1 MINNIK
7 GMLLFIALLIVCVG
21 IASAADAD
29 NITDTT
35 IIDSQE
41 MTQTHDS
48 TGITTDTQSDSD
60 NSNNNIQKQLD
71 EKTVKTK
78 ATGNKITIN
87 PVKEFHA
94 GNSTIISGSIKDSN
108 GNPIDT
114 AKLFIEFKKEENGKY
129 DPFSSKTFT
138 SYDDGTFEY
147 YFKTDQGGKY
157 QVTVSDYYDFEQGV
171 LGTSATRNFTVLGKV
186 TTLTIYKIA
195 DTQYSDNL
203 VISGYLYTSGY
214 NYLAGKTINI
224 NVNGEQVTE
233 HTGSSGYYSYTYK
246 ANTVGVNNVTVS
258 YPGSTDYYKVSQ
270 KATFNVTKKPTRIT
284 LNDIETV
291 AYTDNVTITG
301 KYADSKGISLKNM
314 PLTVT
319 INDDTYNTVTDN
331 SGLFTFSC
339 KTNKTKTNE
348 VLVSSKENDKY
359 QKDWAKKTFWVTK
372 KESKLTIDPI
382 KDTQYT
388 DNATITGQLTD
399 IDGNIIASC
408 PLTMTIN
415 KENTKYTTTTDKNG
429 KFKYTLMTYKILT
442 NTILISSTGDDR
454 YAKST
459 TEKTFTVTP
468 QTTKIT
474 INKIE
479 DTQYSDKVTIT
490 GQLTDK
496 NNVALSHM
504 YLYVDING
512 KSVKIE
518 TDNEGMF
525 KHTRTT
531 NKTGTNALII
541 TFKKTSKYLQSTAK
555 KTFKVIP
562 KESAITINN
571 IETTR
576 YTDNVTI
583 SGKFT
588 DSGNVA
594 IANAKVT
601 LEVNGMHRT
610 VKTDT
615 KGLFKF
621 TLKTNKLGK
630 NTVTI
635 SFNGSSK
642 YAKTSATKTF
652 KVTRQ
657 LTRISLNK
665 IAKTQYTDNV
675 TVKGT
680 FTDKNGKALKSK
692 VTIKHNGL
700 EKTVETNSKGVFK
713 FTTKAS
719 KAGSNTLTVSYG
731 GSDYYAKTLNKT
743 TFTVTPKTTKITINK
758 IKKTT
763 YNSNVSISGK
773 LTDTNG
779 NVLKN
784 TKVVMKING
793 VPKTLKTNSKG
804 VFSYSKKT
812 TKAGSNTV
820 TVSYSGSDK
829 YQSVTASKTFTVDKL
844 ASKITVNKI
853 SNTQFT
859 DNATIKGKVTD
870 KNGKVLK
877 NAKVTVNVNGALYT
891 TTTNKKGVYSI
902 KYRATWVGTN
912 SVTVSYAGDD
922 NLKASKTSA
931 TFKVVPV
938 NTIMV
943 VLAEDANYSEYTLIK
958 GYLVDK
964 NWNNLRN
971 TGITLNINGKTYNCR
986 TDDYGDFKYSFK
998 TDKAG
1003 ANTVTAS
1010 FAGTEKYA
1018 YSTDKANFN
1027 VYKKD
1032 TVLLLDELYDPIQGD
1047 SILISGRLTD
1057 NGGNALRYTP
1067 VTINVR
1073 GSNYNVQT
1081 DDEGYYYYFF
1091 DTKVV
1096 GTHNVIVSYSGNQN
1110 YNPDNSTDS
1119 FNVIKSGLV
1128 VGDTIQ
1134 YGSKDFSHYKC
1145 GGHIIYDGMEGHCN
1159 KCGAIFY
1166 GDYVVG

>member
-7 GMLLFIALLIVCVG
+7 GMLLFIALLIVCGG

-29 NITDTT
+29 NTTDTT
-35 IIDSQE
+35 SIDSQE
-41 MTQTHDS
+41 MTQTHIS

-94 GNSTIISGSIKDSN
+94 GSSAIISGSIKDSK
-108 GNPIDT
+108 GNPLDT
-114 AKLFIEFKKEENGKY
+114 WLFIELKKEVNGKY
-129 DPFSSKTFT
+129 SVFDDMPFT
-138 SYDDGTFEY
+138 SFDDGTFEY
-147 YFKTDQGGKY
+147 DFEADQGGKY
-157 QVTVSDYYDFEQGV
+157 KVTVSEYYDFSEDI

-186 TTLTIYKIA
+186 TKLNIYKIP
-195 DTQYSDNL
+195 DTQYSDN
-203 VISGYLYTSGY
+203 VEVAGYLSTGGY
-214 NYLAGKTINI
+214 NYLSGKTINI
-224 NVNGEQVTE
+224 NVNGKQVTV
-233 HTGSSGYYSYTYK
+233 HTDSSGDYKYTCK
-246 ANTVGVNNVTVS
+246 ANTLGVNNVTVS
-258 YPGSTDYYKVSQ
+258 YPGSTEYYKASES
-270 KATFNVTKKPTRIT
+270 ATFIVTKKSTKIT
-284 LNDIETV
+284 LDTIDTV

-331 SGLFTFSC
+331 FGLFTFSC
-339 KTNKTKTNE
+339 KTNQTKTNT
-348 VLVSSKENDKY
+348 VTVTSKGNDKY
-359 QKDWAKKTFWVTK
+359 QEATATRTFWVTK
-372 KESKLTIDPI
+372 KESKLTIDSI

-399 IDGNIIASC
+399 IDGNIIANC
-408 PLTMTIN
+408 QLTM
-415 KENTKYTTTTDKNG
+415 KYNSVKTMATTDKKG
-429 KFKYTLMTYKILT
+429 KFTFTIKTDKTGT
-442 NTILISSTGDDR
+442 NKVTITSTEDDR

-474 INKIE
+474 INKIG

-541 TFKKTSKYLQSTAK
+541 TFNKTSKYLQSTAK

-1110 YNPDNSTDS
+1110 YNPDSSTDS